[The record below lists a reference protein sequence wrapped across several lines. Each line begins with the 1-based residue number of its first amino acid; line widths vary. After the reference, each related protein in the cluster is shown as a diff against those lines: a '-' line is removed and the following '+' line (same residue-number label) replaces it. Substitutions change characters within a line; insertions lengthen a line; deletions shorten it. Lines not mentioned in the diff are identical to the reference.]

1 MFVCLLFVCCFFAGA
16 GADCPIKR
24 LMELKV
30 GERCCVIGT
39 LFKKMDFKPSIL
51 KEISAVVGV
60 CSQLASFLGYEDK
73 IR

>member
-1 MFVCLLFVCCFFAGA
+1 MVVSDGCL
-16 GADCPIKR
+16 GADCLIKR

-51 KEISAVVGV
+51 KEISAVV
-60 CSQLASFLGYEDK
+60 
-73 IR
+73 